1 MSTISIILI
10 VYSALAVVI
19 MLLIYIRSRKPSTP
33 LDEFLGKKQKPIWKI
48 LLPLPIYPIVL
59 VFWGLILLFDPKERK
74 KRSVQKHLKTDKD
87 FEKEYEK
94 INVNQIDISEGLG
107 ETIAKETALCLGN
120 ALLGKDI
127 SSFSALLDG
136 NIELVLYGEKRYELI
151 SGRAAVE
158 KYWRDWIIRQKE
170 KGLTHKFKVV
180 RTEYFTTEAL
190 EIDYY
195 DSSKR
200 YCGAVLVVFAFNEQ
214 GKIERLIMT
223 SSYIYYTHF
232 TDNKHS
238 FLRVL
243 ECLSPHITASDINT
257 GSFDY
262 DRHLPCLECG
272 TKSEDLIWLGFHNIA
287 YHGNISFCPNCK
299 EIVEEYVFMHSY
311 VDYEHDY
318 FPINDNIEYIE
329 KKIAEGY
336 KGGCCTY
343 YDKPIGW
350 QKHIYFYDD
359 SVLDLGQ
366 PEDWSEEKKLQYAI
380 EKGEFEAYNN
390 LALLYVGE
398 DDDKALEYFGLAVE
412 NNIPFGIFNLS
423 LWYYK
428 HNDLPN
434 FIKYTRLAANNND
447 VIAMYNLA
455 FVQFSNEFDIQDINS
470 AIEQY
475 KKTIE
480 ECDRIKLDRISNN
493 EEDEIGEE
501 WDNTVLQRSY
511 YDLAVIYYRK
521 GNFEDLLLSY
531 AYLNQCPRQI
541 DMVKDLK
548 TTVYLRLLDRHT
560 EYYDLPF

>member
-19 MLLIYIRSRKPSTP
+19 MILIYIRSRKPSTP
-33 LDEFLGKKQKPIWKI
+33 LDEFLGRKQKPIWKI

-120 ALLGKDI
+120 ALLGEDI

-136 NIELVLYGEKRYELI
+136 NTELVLYQEKSYELI
-151 SGRAAVE
+151 SGRAAVVN
-158 KYWRDWIIRQKE
+158 YWRNWIIRQKE
-170 KGLTHKFKVV
+170 KGLTHKFKVI
-180 RTEYFTTEAL
+180 RAEYFTTEAL
-190 EIDYY
+190 EVDFY

-200 YCGAVLVVFAFNEQ
+200 YCGAGLVVFAFNEQ
-214 GKIERLIMT
+214 GKIERLILT

-232 TDNKHS
+232 TDGKHS
-238 FLRVL
+238 LLRVL
-243 ECLSPHITASDINT
+243 ECLSPHITASDIKT

-272 TKSEDLIWLGFHNIA
+272 TKSKDLIWLGFNNIA
-287 YHGNISFCPNCK
+287 YHGNISFCPKCK
-299 EIVEEYVFMHSY
+299 EIVEEFVFMHSY

-318 FPINDNIEYIE
+318 FPINDNIESIE
-329 KKIAEGY
+329 KKIAELGDGESY
-336 KGGCCTY
+336 SY
-343 YDKPIGW
+343 YDTPIGW
-350 QKHIYFYDD
+350 QRNIYFYDD

-366 PEDWSEEKKLQYAI
+366 PADWSEEKKLQYAI
-380 EKGEFEAYNN
+380 EKGVYEAYNN
-390 LALLYVGE
+390 LALQYVDE
-398 DDDKALEYFGLAVE
+398 DDDKALKYFKLAVD
-412 NNIPFGIFNLS
+412 NNILFGILNLS

-428 HNDLPN
+428 HNDIPN
-434 FIKYTRLAANNND
+434 FIEYTRLAADNRD

-455 FVQFSNEFDIQDINS
+455 FAQFSDKYGIQDTES

-480 ECDRIKLDRISNN
+480 ECDRIKYDDFKN
-493 EEDEIGEE
+493 EEEKTIVEE

-521 GNFEDLLLSY
+521 KEYGDLLLSY

-541 DMVKDLK
+541 EMVNDLK
-548 TTVYLRLLDRHT
+548 SNIYKRLLDRHV
-560 EYYDLPF
+560 EYDDLPF

>member
-19 MLLIYIRSRKPSTP
+19 MILIYIRSRKPSTP
-33 LDEFLGKKQKPIWKI
+33 LDEFLGRKQKPIWKI

-107 ETIAKETALCLGN
+107 ETIAKETALGLGN
-120 ALLGKDI
+120 ALLGEDI
-127 SSFSALLDG
+127 STFSALLHG
-136 NIELVLYGEKRYELI
+136 NTELVLYQEKSYELI
-151 SGRAAVE
+151 SGRAAVVN
-158 KYWRDWIIRQKE
+158 YWRNWIIRQKE
-170 KGLTHKFKVV
+170 KELTHKFKVI
-180 RTEYFTTEAL
+180 RAEYFTTEAL
-190 EIDYY
+190 EVDFY

-200 YCGAVLVVFAFNEQ
+200 YCGAGLVVFAFNEQ
-214 GKIERLIMT
+214 GKIERLILT

-232 TDNKHS
+232 TDGKHS
-238 FLRVL
+238 LLRVL
-243 ECLSPHITASDINT
+243 ECLSPHITASDIKT

-272 TKSEDLIWLGFHNIA
+272 TKSKDLIWLGFNNIA
-287 YHGNISFCPNCK
+287 YHGNISFCPKCK
-299 EIVEEYVFMHSY
+299 EIVEEFVFMHSY

-318 FPINDNIEYIE
+318 FPINDNIEFIE
-329 KKIAEGY
+329 KRIAELGDGESY
-336 KGGCCTY
+336 SY
-343 YDKPIGW
+343 YDVPIGW
-350 QKHIYFYDD
+350 QRNIYFYDD

-366 PEDWSEEKKLQYAI
+366 PADWSEEKKLQYAI
-380 EKGEFEAYNN
+380 EKGVYEAYNN
-390 LALLYVGE
+390 LALQYVDE
-398 DDDKALEYFGLAVE
+398 DDDKALKYFKLAVD
-412 NNIPFGIFNLS
+412 NNILFGILNLS

-428 HNDLPN
+428 HNDIPN
-434 FIKYTRLAANNND
+434 FIEYTRLAADNKD

-455 FVQFSNEFDIQDINS
+455 YAQFSDKYGIQDTES

-480 ECDRIKLDRISNN
+480 ECDRIKYNDFKN
-493 EEDEIGEE
+493 EEEKTIVEE

-521 GNFEDLLLSY
+521 KEYGDLLLSY
-531 AYLNQCPRQI
+531 AYLNQCPRQNE
-541 DMVKDLK
+541 MVNDLK
-548 TTVYLRLLDRHT
+548 SNIYKSLLNRHI
-560 EYYDLPF
+560 EYDDLPF

>member
-19 MLLIYIRSRKPSTP
+19 MILIYIRSRKPSTP
-33 LDEFLGKKQKPIWKI
+33 LDEFLGRKQKPIWKI

-120 ALLGKDI
+120 ALLGEDI

-136 NIELVLYGEKRYELI
+136 NTELVLYQEKSYELI
-151 SGRAAVE
+151 SGRAAVVN
-158 KYWRDWIIRQKE
+158 YWRNWIIRQKE
-170 KGLTHKFKVV
+170 KELTHKFKVI
-180 RTEYFTTEAL
+180 RAEYFTTEAL
-190 EIDYY
+190 EVDFY

-200 YCGAVLVVFAFNEQ
+200 YCGAGLVVFAFNEQ
-214 GKIERLIMT
+214 GKIERLILT

-232 TDNKHS
+232 TDGKHS
-238 FLRVL
+238 LLRVL
-243 ECLSPHITASDINT
+243 ECLSPHITASDIKT

-272 TKSEDLIWLGFHNIA
+272 TKSKDLIWLGFNNIA
-287 YHGNISFCPNCK
+287 YHGNISFCPKCK
-299 EIVEEYVFMHSY
+299 EIVEEFVFMHSY

-318 FPINDNIEYIE
+318 FPINDNIEFIE
-329 KKIAEGY
+329 KRIAELGDGESY
-336 KGGCCTY
+336 SY
-343 YDKPIGW
+343 YDVPIGW
-350 QKHIYFYDD
+350 QRNIYFYDD

-366 PEDWSEEKKLQYAI
+366 PADWSEEKKLQYAI
-380 EKGEFEAYNN
+380 EKGVYEAYNN
-390 LALLYVGE
+390 LALQYVDE
-398 DDDKALEYFGLAVE
+398 DDDKALKYFKLAVD
-412 NNIPFGIFNLS
+412 NNILFGILNLS

-428 HNDLPN
+428 HNDIPN
-434 FIKYTRLAANNND
+434 FIEYTRLAADNKD

-455 FVQFSNEFDIQDINS
+455 YAQFSDKYGIQDTES

-480 ECDRIKLDRISNN
+480 ECDRIKYNDFKN
-493 EEDEIGEE
+493 EEEKTIVEE

-521 GNFEDLLLSY
+521 KEYGDLLLSY
-531 AYLNQCPRQI
+531 AYLNQCPRQNE
-541 DMVKDLK
+541 MVNDLK
-548 TTVYLRLLDRHT
+548 SNIYKSLLNRHI
-560 EYYDLPF
+560 EYDDLPF